1 MAQLQALLQIKA
13 DVQGENKVESLG
25 RALGGLDNTASRVSG
40 SLRGLVGAAGGLRGV
55 LGGLGG
61 AISGIGLGAIAK
73 GAINAADNMNDVRQK
88 TGVSVEQLSKF
99 QQAAE
104 KSGTSLEGVSSAMVK
119 LNRNLATDNKAASK
133 ALDDLGISATDASG
147 NLKSTDQVMLEV
159 ADAFAKMPDGAEKS
173 AAAMALFG
181 KSGADLIP
189 LLNGGRESIESLRA
203 TMTGEFAAG
212 ADALND
218 KIATIQ
224 TRFAEVG
231 IKIGTAVMP
240 AFSALADVI
249 IGVADAFSNLP
260 GPIQAIV
267 VGVGALAAAFL
278 VLAPAISAIVS
289 IAGVLAG
296 LKIGATIAGWAGAIG
311 PAVSGITAALSG
323 LLAWLTGTMLPG
335 LLAFFSGPVGWTV
348 LAVAAVVA
356 MAIKFREP
364 IGKFFS
370 WLGEAIGNIVKSI
383 GEWLQPI
390 GEWWGDVWS
399 NALNLAGEFFSDLGG
414 KVQDGLE
421 AALGLAY
428 NIFVKPWVDLWNNVL
443 REPISDLLSWMG
455 GAIKAPFEAA
465 AKFVKDIINGILQII
480 AGGING
486 AIKAINT
493 LIIAYNKLPT
503 PDIPTVPTVSI
514 PQFAEGGVV
523 NRPTLAMVGEGGERE
538 YIIPESKMAAASA
551 RYLSGSR
558 GGSVLRPGPSSINI
572 TTGPIM
578 QQGGQQWVTMADLI
592 DAMRATEDSTLD
604 RLRTFAGRR
613 SAGII

>member
-13 DVQGENKVESLG
+13 DVQGEGKVESLG

-73 GAINAADNMNDVRQK
+73 GAIDAADNMNDLRQK
-88 TGVSVEQLSKF
+88 TGVSVEQLSRF

-104 KSGTSLEGVSSAMVK
+104 KSGTSLQGVSSAMVK
-119 LNRNLATDNKAASK
+119 LNRNLATDNKAASE
-133 ALDDLGISATDASG
+133 ALADLGISATDASG
-147 NLKSTDQVMLEV
+147 KLKSTDQVMLEV

-181 KSGADLIP
+181 KSGADLVP

-267 VGVGALAAAFL
+267 VGVGALAAAFII
-278 VLAPAISAIVS
+278 LAPAISAIVS
-289 IAGVLAG
+289 LAGVLAG

-311 PAVSGITAALSG
+311 PAIAAITAAFSG
-323 LLAWLTGTMLPG
+323 LLAYLTGTILPA
-335 LLAFFSGPVGWTV
+335 LLAFFSGPAGWTV

-356 MAIKFREP
+356 MAIAFREP
-364 IGKFFS
+364 IGEFLS
-370 WLGEAIGNIVKSI
+370 WLGG
-383 GEWLQPI
+383 
-390 GEWWGDVWS
+390 
-399 NALNLAGEFFSDLGG
+399 AL
-414 KVQDGLE
+414 QDGLK
-421 AALGLAY
+421 AGLKIAY
-428 NIFVKPWVDLWNNVL
+428 DIWVKPWVDIWDNVL
-443 REPISDLLSWMG
+443 RKPISDLLSWMG
-455 GAIKAPFEAA
+455 NAIRAPFEAA
-465 AKFVKDIINGILQII
+465 ANFVKGIIRGILQTI
-480 AGGING
+480 ANGINAAVG
-486 AIKAINT
+486 AINR
-493 LIIAYNKLPT
+493 LISAYNSLPT
-503 PDIPTVPTVSI
+503 PDLPLVPTIAI
-514 PQFAEGGVV
+514 PQFAQGGVV

-551 RYLSGSR
+551 RYLSGGR
-558 GGSVLRPGPSSINI
+558 GDAVLSGGAGNPIINI
-572 TTGPIM
+572 RTGPVM
-578 QQGGQQWVTMADLI
+578 SAQGQQWVTMADLE
-592 DAMRATEDSTLD
+592 RAVRQTEAGVMA
-604 RLRTFAGRR
+604 RIRTPAGRR
-613 SAGII
+613 ALGIR